1 MLIIIIIIKIAKE
14 DWNSVI
20 QLLFDYFFI
29 ATYKKHFFFLSVHK
43 NFYFTSAQ
51 AMVSL
56 CQKEVRGEI
65 KFH

>member
-29 ATYKKHFFFLSVHK
+29 ATYKKAFLFLSVHK
-43 NFYFTSAQ
+43 NIYFTSAQ